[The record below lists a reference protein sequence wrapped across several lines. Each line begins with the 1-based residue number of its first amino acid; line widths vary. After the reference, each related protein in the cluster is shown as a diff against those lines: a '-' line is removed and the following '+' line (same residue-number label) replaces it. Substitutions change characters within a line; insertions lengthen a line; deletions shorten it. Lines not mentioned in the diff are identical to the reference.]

1 MKRKIAL
8 SFENDLVKVVYA
20 EVTRSG
26 TVVEKTLTF
35 DNDEFDRFL
44 PGMPEDEFVVVQN
57 FEAVYQDIIS
67 LPPAKERFLRQLVQ
81 LEIKKRVPDLKG
93 FSFFYVELREVQR
106 EGKRS
111 KDVFFLA
118 VESSEVQAIIDR
130 LARAGKVA
138 SGIYANVLPLSFSTG
153 VSDAEADEAILG
165 VLDIGTNKTIFLT
178 RDQKL
183 CFVRVAQSDGRGI
196 DQNDIENINMT
207 IAYCRQ
213 VLRINPSRVVF
224 PDASGSKPL
233 PAAPVVPVSP
243 AKYPSTIVAF
253 NDTLRDYITPLSTIN
268 HIREIEESNLLPD
281 TYRDMVVQRKL
292 MAYCILVLGLLSF
305 IGLGYI
311 GFQWLDIAKT
321 KTTIESLRRDIGKR
335 QAVIGEFEGALA
347 GLQKFSPSIEII
359 NTFGKSANIQ
369 DILVELQDIATE
381 GVDLRSIIMKNQK
394 EAVTIELKGV
404 VRSSSYA
411 ELQSRYEKFLG
422 QFKRSGRTEVTAHKL
437 ELNDRGFTVNLKW
450 KI

>member
-1 MKRKIAL
+1 MKKRIAL

-20 EVTRSG
+20 QTARTG
-26 TVVEKTLTF
+26 TVVERTLTF

-44 PGMPEDEFVVVQN
+44 PTIPEDEFIVVQN
-57 FEAVYQDIIS
+57 FEAVHQDIIS
-67 LPPAKERFLRQLVQ
+67 LPPAKERFLRQLVR
-81 LEIKKRVPDLKG
+81 LEIKKRIPELKDL
-93 FSFFYVELREVQR
+93 SFFYVELRDVQR

-118 VESSEVQAIIDR
+118 VESSEIQAIIDR

-153 VSDAEADEAILG
+153 VADSEPDEAILS

-178 RDQKL
+178 RDRKL

-213 VLRINPSRVVF
+213 VLRINPSRVAF
-224 PDASGSKPL
+224 PDASGAKPL
-233 PAAPVVPVSP
+233 VAQPVVPVSP
-243 AKYPSTIVAF
+243 VKYPSTIAAF
-253 NDTLRDYITPLSTIN
+253 NDTLRDYIAPLSAID
-268 HIREIEESNLLPD
+268 HIGEIEESSLLPD
-281 TYRDMVVQRKL
+281 TYRDVVVQRKL
-292 MAYCILVLGLLSF
+292 MAYCVLILGLLSLL
-305 IGLGYI
+305 GLGYI

-321 KTTIESLRRDIGKR
+321 KTTIEGLRRDIGKR

-347 GLQKFSPSIEII
+347 GLQRFTPSIEMV
-359 NTFGKSANIQ
+359 NTLGKSANMQ
-369 DILVELQDIATE
+369 DVLVELQNIATE
-381 GVDLRSIIMKNQK
+381 GVDLRSIIMKNEK
-394 EAVTIELKGV
+394 EAVTIELKGI

-411 ELQSRYEKFLG
+411 ELQSRYEKFLA
-422 QFKRSGRTEVTAHKL
+422 QFKGSGKAEVTAHKL
-437 ELNDRGFTVNLKW
+437 ELNDQGFTVNLKW

>member
-20 EVTRSG
+20 EATRTG

-44 PGMPEDEFVVVQN
+44 PAMPEDEFIVVQN

-81 LEIKKRVPDLKG
+81 LEIKKRVPDLKD

-106 EGKRS
+106 EGRKS

-138 SGIYANVLPLSFSTG
+138 SGIYANILPVSFSTG
-153 VSDAEADEAILG
+153 VSDAEADEVILG

-178 RDQKL
+178 RDKKL

-207 IAYCRQ
+207 ISYCRQ
-213 VLRINPSRVVF
+213 VLRINPSTVVF
-224 PDASGSKPL
+224 PDASGSGPL
-233 PAAPVVPVSP
+233 PAAPAVKVSP

-253 NDTLRDYITPLSTIN
+253 NDTLRDYITPLSAIN
-268 HIREIEESNLLPD
+268 HIREIEESSLLPD

-292 MAYCILVLGLLSF
+292 MAYCILVLGLMSL

-311 GFQWLDIAKT
+311 GFQWLDIVKT

-347 GLQKFSPSIEII
+347 GIQKFSPSIEIV
-359 NTFGKSANIQ
+359 NTFGKSANMQ
-369 DILVELQDIATE
+369 DVLVELQDIATE
-381 GVDLRSIIMKNQK
+381 GVDLRSIIMKNEK
-394 EAVTIELKGV
+394 EAVTIELKGI

-411 ELQSRYEKFLG
+411 ELQSRYEIFLIRL
-422 QFKRSGRTEVTAHKL
+422 KRSGRTEVTAHKL
-437 ELNDRGFTVNLKW
+437 ELNDRGFTVNVKW